1 MRLVWGL
8 DKQVGEYVAAQFPI
22 AIERGGFKVVR
33 AVGIADQQNRLIG
46 GIVMTEFRGHDA
58 ELSIYCDTPNALT
71 PKMLRE
77 LCSWAFE
84 GQNMKRLTASVSKKN
99 KRSRRFVQ
107 GIGFRLE
114 GTKRYGF
121 HDGTDECI
129 YGMTYDNCRWL
140 K

>member
-8 DKQVGEYVAAQFPI
+8 DQQVAEYVAAQFPI
-22 AIERGGFKVVR
+22 VAERGGFKVVR
-33 AVGIADQQNRLIG
+33 AVGIANEAGNLVG
-46 GIVMTEFRGHDA
+46 GIVMTDFRGHDA
-58 ELSIYCDTPNALT
+58 ELNIFSETPYALT
-71 PKMLRE
+71 ANMLRE

-84 GQNMKRLTASVSKKN
+84 GQGMKRLTASISKKN

-107 GIGFRLE
+107 GLGFRLE

-129 YGMTYDNCRWL
+129 YGMTHDNCRWL
-140 K
+140 T